1 MVPVSI
7 QRPPGLK
14 ELSFWGRLTANQ
26 RSLCERI
33 GTILVLP
40 SSRGRRSVC
49 ATGVVYK
56 LSDGIF
62 GRDFD
67 ADEGR
72 VSKTSPARD
81 GADKRRSTR
90 LTLALPI
97 KVRGVD
103 ALQEVFT
110 EQTRTVMVSCHGCKY
125 VSRHYVT
132 KGSEVQLEIPR
143 GDPKRPPREITAK
156 VIWVQRPSHTREM
169 LHIGLN
175 LDVPG
180 NVWDIPMPPDD
191 WFPPPGEPAFVL
203 EEPPP
208 PPVPPPPP
216 PSPVTLTASWDA
228 SEILVMASRAEGREA
243 ELTAALEM
251 AKTEAAVAVKE
262 ETARAELEVVPRKG
276 GKQLPETMEEAL
288 KASMER
294 LSESAVQKIVERAS
308 EHMAQIVEEARRAYE
323 AATEQL
329 DGKIHRAVQEAL
341 QGDGGNR
348 HGRGRRKR

>member
-1 MVPVSI
+1 M
-7 QRPPGLK
+7 
-14 ELSFWGRLTANQ
+14 
-26 RSLCERI
+26 
-33 GTILVLP
+33 
-40 SSRGRRSVC
+40 
-49 ATGVVYK
+49 
-56 LSDGIF
+56 
-62 GRDFD
+62 
-67 ADEGR
+67 
-72 VSKTSPARD
+72 SKTSPAKD

-97 KVRGVD
+97 KVKGVD
-103 ALQEVFT
+103 ALHDPFT

-132 KGSEVQLEIPR
+132 KGSEVHLEIPR
-143 GDPKRPPREITAK
+143 GNPNRPPRDVTAK

-191 WFPPPGEPAFVL
+191 WFPPPGEPTFVL

-208 PPVPPPPP
+208 PPTTPPPP

-251 AKTEAAVAVKE
+251 AKTEAAVPMKE
-262 ETARAELEVVPRKG
+262 ETPRAELEVVPRKA
-276 GKQLPETMEEAL
+276 GKQLPDTMEEAL
-288 KASMER
+288 KASIER
-294 LSESAVQKIVERAS
+294 LSESAIQKIVERTS
-308 EHMAQIVEEARRAYE
+308 EHMAQMVEDARRAYQ
-323 AATEQL
+323 AATQQL
-329 DGKIHRAVQEAL
+329 DGKIQKAVEEAL
-341 QGDGGNR
+341 HGESGNR

>member
-1 MVPVSI
+1 
-7 QRPPGLK
+7 
-14 ELSFWGRLTANQ
+14 
-26 RSLCERI
+26 
-33 GTILVLP
+33 
-40 SSRGRRSVC
+40 
-49 ATGVVYK
+49 
-56 LSDGIF
+56 
-62 GRDFD
+62 
-67 ADEGR
+67 

-97 KVRGVD
+97 KVRGID
-103 ALQEVFT
+103 ALHDPFT

-125 VSRHYVT
+125 LSRYYVT
-132 KGSEVQLEIPR
+132 KGSEVRLEIPR
-143 GDPKRPPREITAK
+143 GDPKHPPRDVTAK

-208 PPVPPPPP
+208 PAVPPPPSP

-251 AKTEAAVAVKE
+251 AKTEVAVAAKE
-262 ETARAELEVVPRKG
+262 ETVRAEPEVFHRKA
-276 GKQLPETMEEAL
+276 GKPLPEAMEEAL
-288 KASMER
+288 KASIER
-294 LSESAVQKIVERAS
+294 LSESAVEKIVERTS
-308 EHMAQIVEEARRAYE
+308 QHMAQIVKEARRAYE

-329 DGKIHRAVQEAL
+329 DGKIHKAVRDAL
-341 QGDGGNR
+341 NGDDGSR
-348 HGRGRRKR
+348 HGRGRRRR

>member
-1 MVPVSI
+1 
-7 QRPPGLK
+7 
-14 ELSFWGRLTANQ
+14 
-26 RSLCERI
+26 
-33 GTILVLP
+33 
-40 SSRGRRSVC
+40 
-49 ATGVVYK
+49 
-56 LSDGIF
+56 
-62 GRDFD
+62 
-67 ADEGR
+67 
-72 VSKTSPARD
+72 VSKTSPAKD

-97 KVRGVD
+97 KVKGVD
-103 ALQEVFT
+103 ALHEVFT

-132 KGSEVQLEIPR
+132 KGSEVRLEIPR
-143 GDPKRPPREITAK
+143 GDPKRPPRDITAK

-191 WFPPPGEPAFVL
+191 WFPLPGEPAFVL

-208 PPVPPPPP
+208 PPPTPPPP

-251 AKTEAAVAVKE
+251 AKTEAAASVKE
-262 ETARAELEVVPRKG
+262 ETARPELEVVPRKT
-276 GKQLPETMEEAL
+276 GKPLPEGMEEAL
-288 KASMER
+288 RASMER
-294 LSESAVQKIVERAS
+294 LSDSAVQKIVERTS
-308 EHMAQIVEEARRAYE
+308 EHMARMVDEARRAYE
-323 AATEQL
+323 AAREQL
-329 DGKIHRAVQEAL
+329 DGKIHKAVEEAL
-341 QGDGGNR
+341 QGDSTNR
-348 HGRGRRKR
+348 HGRGRRKRQG